1 MTIPL
6 FHTPGVTRSLLS
18 AWHAPSS
25 AWCIPIHLSKA
36 SSRSPL
42 VFYDT
47 FLDPMLTRFNHCR
60 LVQAQLFCHIH
71 HFSLPCC
78 LCVHLPWRAGSM
90 PNWTFYLQNLAL
102 RRGSVHIYGIERNIS
117 LEHVWWRSS
126 RKVKG
131 LEVILKPSWNQV
143 KLS

>member
-1 MTIPL
+1 MIIPL

-71 HFSLPCC
+71 HFSLPCS
-78 LCVHLPWRAGSM
+78 LCVHLTWRAGSM
-90 PNWTFYLQNLAL
+90 PNWTFTYRTWHLGGAQYIFMAL
-102 RRGSVHIYGIERNIS
+102 RETDHWSTFGEDQVER
-117 LEHVWWRSS
+117 
-126 RKVKG
+126 
-131 LEVILKPSWNQV
+131 
-143 KLS
+143 